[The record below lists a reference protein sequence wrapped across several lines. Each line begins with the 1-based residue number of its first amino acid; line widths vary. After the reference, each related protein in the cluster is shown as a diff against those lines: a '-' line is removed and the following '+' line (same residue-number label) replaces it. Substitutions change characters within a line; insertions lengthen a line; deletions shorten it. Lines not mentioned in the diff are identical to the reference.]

1 MTTHPCPN
9 HYHPK
14 KDVPPNRMN
23 SPVVAVK
30 PDGGVALLFRN
41 PSEAIH
47 KGGINSGNL
56 YQALKG
62 KKKTANGY
70 MWYYQEEH
78 ERLWFENPEQLKWKP
93 DPYKSY
99 FKRGARK
106 GNPGIN
112 KGKKLKVTER
122 GLEQRK
128 DALKKAHEKMV
139 QEGIY
144 QRIAE
149 QNKCPVQ
156 CVETGQTYPSITEC
170 AKAVG
175 ASMSS
180 VFGAIKYGH
189 RCKGRHYIRMV

>member
-1 MTTHPCPN
+1 MTKPLPPEKRRT
-9 HYHPK
+9 
-14 KDVPPNRMN
+14 PNRMS

-30 PDGGVALLFRN
+30 PDGGVALYFNN
-41 PSEAIH
+41 PSEAIR

-56 YQALKG
+56 YQALSG

-70 MWYYQEEH
+70 MWYYREEH
-78 ERLWFENPEQLKWKP
+78 ERLWFENPEQLKWKL
-93 DPYKSY
+93 DPCHSY

-106 GNPGIN
+106 GNPGIT
-112 KGKKLKVTER
+112 KGKKLKITER

-144 QRIAE
+144 RRMGE
-149 QNKCPVQ
+149 RKKRSVQ

-175 ASMSS
+175 ASISS
-180 VFGAIKYGH
+180 VFGAVKHGY
-189 RCKGRHYIRMV
+189 RCKGNHYTYNS